1 MKKPYEEPVLEIT
14 LFSVSMAGST
24 DGVEYDGI
32 IDVGGGGKSDWW
44 D

>member
-14 LFSVSMAGST
+14 LFSVPLMGST
-24 DGVEYDGI
+24 DGIEDDGI
-32 IDVGGGGKSDWW
+32 IDVGGGGHDWW